1 MVNLNDMVL
10 FAKVAE
16 LNGISAAARA
26 LNIPKSRVSR
36 RLATLE
42 EALGT
47 GLLER
52 TTRKVQL
59 TEAGDIFYEHCKRLV
74 EEAESAVISVNQLMA
89 APRGML

>member
-1 MVNLNDMVL
+1 MQ
-10 FAKVAE
+10 
-16 LNGISAAARA
+16 RW
-26 LNIPKSRVSR
+26 
-36 RLATLE
+36 E

-89 APRGML
+89 APRGMLKISVSTSIGPIFSGTLPR